1 MIEFEIYPNINGFL
15 KWKISKDASYI
26 EENKKVTGKICILN
40 LRNKIKS
47 IFATV
52 IIRYQEKKKMTKEAG
67 ELIVKSTYKL
77 KNSTMFVHFRSTI
90 DKNRSRT

>member
-1 MIEFEIYPNINGFL
+1 ML
-15 KWKISKDASYI
+15 VTS
-26 EENKKVTGKICILN
+26 KVTGKICILN

-52 IIRYQEKKKMTKEAG
+52 IIRYQEKKKMAKEAG

-90 DKNRSRT
+90 DKDRSRT